1 MSQLD
6 GETQRFLGCH
16 TALSLLN
23 QKPHVWHRIPYLK
36 DNEGRAPPIVLAVG
50 DRRRVYTI
58 ARKLRNPILLPETA
72 AKISNRKLQAKNLPS
87 TAEFGRIAMVI
98 GTIASIPVLVL
109 ETQMGSS
116 AT

>member
-6 GETQRFLGCH
+6 GETQDFLGRH

-23 QKPHVWHRIPYLK
+23 QKPRVWHRIPYLK

-58 ARKLRNPILLPETA
+58 ARKLRNPILLRTLA
-72 AKISNRKLQAKNLPS
+72 
-87 TAEFGRIAMVI
+87 
-98 GTIASIPVLVL
+98 
-109 ETQMGSS
+109 
-116 AT
+116 